1 MLNNLLNRGAKDKDI
16 IIALETNVADAQAN
30 LESIRERANHAFY
43 KEKIEATAADKRE
56 ADSARDELVTAQRIL
71 DEATGALLAGR
82 ADVER
87 QAKDRRNEFNETAWK
102 DAEKASRKLAKAGV
116 EMDAL
121 AVNLY
126 LKFEEIMYLN
136 KEMIET
142 ATGHGLRLHS
152 SPLAR
157 ANIEGA
163 LRLTLLKAGFK
174 WSAQWDREHSQIV
187 TVGQTVKNGIAAIL
201 SKKPSTQD
209 AA

>member
-1 MLNNLLNRGAKDKDI
+1 MLSKILNRGAKDKDI

-30 LESIRERANHAFY
+30 LESIRERANYCFY
-43 KEKIEATAADKRE
+43 KEKTEAQAADKTAADN
-56 ADSARDELVTAQRIL
+56 ARDELVIAQRQL
-71 DEATGALLAGR
+71 DECTGALLAGR

-87 QAKDRRNEFNETAWK
+87 KAKDRRNEFNETAWR

-142 ATGHGLRLHS
+142 ANVPS
-152 SPLAR
+152 
-157 ANIEGA
+157 EG
-163 LRLTLLKAGFK
+163 
-174 WSAQWDREHSQIV
+174 DIDHC
-187 TVGQTVKNGIAAIL
+187 
-201 SKKPSTQD
+201 
-209 AA
+209 